1 MPSRIV
7 SVVLLYPFMIDDIQK
22 LTRLHHHRAYYLFV
36 PTIATVKMEQRLR
49 THSEMIQHFVHMLAL
64 LVHIVL
70 REQDRMKC
78 ERILLDLH
86 NPVTQASSARQRQH
100 LQKVRVLVHLH
111 LSAQKE
117 QLTLDLLPRGSMLNT
132 LALLSPQHVYLD
144 STHQQSKLTNVM
156 SAP

>member
-36 PTIATVKMEQRLR
+36 HLATVKMEQRLR
-49 THSEMIQHFVHMLAL
+49 THSEMIQHFVLMLAL

-70 REQDRMKC
+70 REQARMKC

-86 NPVTQASSARQRQH
+86 NLVTQASFARQRQH

-117 QLTLDLLPRGSMLNT
+117 QLTLDPLPRGSMLNT
-132 LALLSPQHVYLD
+132 LALLSLQHVYLD